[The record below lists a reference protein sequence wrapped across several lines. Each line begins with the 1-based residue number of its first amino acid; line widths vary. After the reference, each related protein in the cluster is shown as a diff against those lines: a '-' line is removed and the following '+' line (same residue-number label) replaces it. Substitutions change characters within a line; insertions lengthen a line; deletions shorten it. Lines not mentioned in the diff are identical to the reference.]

1 MINKMILNG
10 TAYFGFG
17 SREKL
22 IEEINGRGYKKIL
35 LVSDEG
41 LVKAGVTKMVSNI
54 LDKEKVD
61 YVLFTGVEPNP
72 SIENVEAGVKV
83 AIDGEVD
90 AIVAVG
96 GGSVIDSSK
105 AIAIILANPEFGD
118 VRSLDGLAPTKNN
131 CLPIIALPTTAGTAA
146 EVTINYVISDNDNK
160 KKMVCV
166 DPHDI
171 PVVSIIDTELMSK
184 MPASLAAATG
194 MDALT
199 HAMEGY
205 ITKGSFLMSDMF
217 HLNAMALIY
226 KNLDAFVNNK
236 DMVAL
241 EKVAY
246 GEYIAGMGFSNSGLG
261 IVHSLAHSLGSFA
274 HIPHGDACAV
284 MLPHVLRFNGKVA
297 VDAYKD
303 MGRSFGLD
311 MSNLSDDEVIEKVVN
326 AVKDLSI
333 KVGIK
338 RTLKELGVDKDLI
351 NDMAL
356 TALNDIC
363 TSGNPR
369 EVTLDDLVNLYLE
382 TYE

>member
-61 YVLFTGVEPNP
+61 YITFTGVEPNP
-72 SIENVEAGVKV
+72 SIENVQDGVKV

-96 GGSVIDSSK
+96 GGSVIDASK
-105 AIAIILANPEFGD
+105 AIAIILANPEFSD

-184 MPASLAAATG
+184 MPAGLAAATG

-236 DMVAL
+236 DMASL

-274 HIPHGDACAV
+274 HIAHGEACAV

-303 MGRSFGLD
+303 MGRAFGLD
-311 MSNLSDDEVIEKVVN
+311 MNNLSDDEVIEKVVN

-338 RTLKELGVDKDLI
+338 QTLKELGVDKDLI
-351 NDMAL
+351 PDMAN

-363 TSGNPR
+363 TPGNPR
-369 EVTLDDLVNLYLE
+369 EVTLDDLINLYNE

>member
-96 GGSVIDSSK
+96 GGSVIDASK
-105 AIAIILANPEFGD
+105 AIAIIIANPEFGD
-118 VRSLDGLAPTKNN
+118 VRSLDGIAPTKNN

-236 DMVAL
+236 DMAAL

-274 HIPHGDACAV
+274 HIPHGEACAV
-284 MLPHVLRFNGKVA
+284 MLPHVLKFNGKVA
-297 VDAYKD
+297 AEAYKD

-311 MSNLSDDEVIEKVVN
+311 MNNLSDDEVIEKVVN

-338 RTLKELGVDKDLI
+338 QTLKELGVDKELI
-351 NDMAL
+351 PEMAE
-356 TALNDIC
+356 TALKDIC

>member
-41 LVKAGVTKMVSNI
+41 LVKSGVTKMVSNI

-96 GGSVIDSSK
+96 GGSVIDASK
-105 AIAIILANPEFGD
+105 AIAIIIANPEFGD

-236 DMVAL
+236 DMAAL

-274 HIPHGDACAV
+274 HIPHGEACAV

-297 VDAYKD
+297 AEAYKD

-311 MSNLSDDEVIEKVVN
+311 MNNLSDDEVIEKVVN

-338 RTLKELGVDKDLI
+338 QTLKELGVDKELI
-351 NDMAL
+351 PEMAE
-356 TALNDIC
+356 TALKDIC

>member
-96 GGSVIDSSK
+96 GGSVIDASK
-105 AIAIILANPEFGD
+105 AIAIIIANPEFGD
-118 VRSLDGLAPTKNN
+118 VRSLDGIAPTKNN

-166 DPHDI
+166 DPGGI

-236 DMVAL
+236 DMAAL

-274 HIPHGDACAV
+274 HIPHGEACAV
-284 MLPHVLRFNGKVA
+284 MLPHVLKFNGKVA
-297 VDAYKD
+297 AEAYKD

-311 MSNLSDDEVIEKVVN
+311 MNNLSDDEVIEKVVN

-338 RTLKELGVDKDLI
+338 QTLKELGVDKELI
-351 NDMAL
+351 PEMAE
-356 TALNDIC
+356 TALKDIC

>member
-1 MINKMILNG
+1 MTNKMILNG

-22 IEEINGRGYKKIL
+22 IDEINVRGYKNIL
-35 LVSDEG
+35 LVSDKG
-41 LVKAGVTKMVSNI
+41 LVKAGVTKMVSTL
-54 LDKEKVD
+54 LDKAKIN
-61 YVLFTGVEPNP
+61 YTLFTGVEPNP
-72 SIENVEAGVKV
+72 SIENVEDGVSV
-83 AIDGEVD
+83 AVDNEVD

-96 GGSVIDSSK
+96 GGSVIDASK
-105 AIAIILANPEFGD
+105 AIAIIIANPEFSD
-118 VRSLDGLAPTKNN
+118 VRSLDGVSPTKNK
-131 CLPIIALPTTAGTAA
+131 CLPIIAIPTTAGTAA
-146 EVTINYVISDNDNK
+146 EVTINYVISDNENK

-171 PVVSIIDTELMSK
+171 PEVSIIDTELMSK

-217 HLNAMALIY
+217 HINAMALIY

-236 DMVAL
+236 DLEAL
-241 EKVAY
+241 ERVAY

-274 HIPHGDACAV
+274 HIPHGEACAV
-284 MLPHVLRFNGKVA
+284 MLPHVLKFNGKVA

-303 MGRSFGLD
+303 MGCSFGFD
-311 MSNLSDDEVIEKVVN
+311 MNNLSDDEVIKRIVD
-326 AVKDLSI
+326 AVRELSI

-338 RTLKELGVDKDLI
+338 QTLKELGVDKDLI
-351 NDMAL
+351 PDMAKM
-356 TALNDIC
+356 ALNDIC
-363 TSGNPR
+363 TGGNPR
-369 EVTLDDLVNLYLE
+369 EVTLDDLINLYLE